1 MTKERSVK
9 GHWLEVATAA
19 ALGAAGMFLFD
30 PDKGRRRR
38 ALARDWSRHA
48 VLDAARAARTAAR
61 DVAHRMR
68 GIEAEA
74 QRQLRCGDTPDDLQL
89 IERVRAT
96 LGRAV
101 SNPHAIQVGANRGR
115 VVLSGPV
122 LAAEAASLVDAVS
135 GVPGVTAV
143 DNELV
148 VHDEPGSV
156 PSLQTDPRAH
166 RRHGTH
172 WPPAMRAG
180 ALVGSAVAVAWG
192 LRRRTPAT
200 LVLAVAGVAL
210 AARAAT
216 DRPLAKLLA
225 PAAHQGANEPTAAG
239 ETTPGP
245 GETTSGAAQQPW
257 SARSE

>member
-1 MTKERSVK
+1 MTKQASAK
-9 GHWLEVATAA
+9 GHWLRAATAA
-19 ALGAAGMFLFD
+19 VLGAAGMFLFD

-48 VLDAARAARTAAR
+48 TANVAHAARTAAR
-61 DVAHRMR
+61 DIAHRMQ
-68 GIEAEA
+68 GIEAQALREF
-74 QRQLRCGDTPDDLQL
+74 RCGDTPDDLQL
-89 IERVRAT
+89 IERVRAA

-122 LAAEAASLVDAVS
+122 LAAEAATLVDAVS
-135 GVPGVTAV
+135 GVAGVSAV

-166 RRHGTH
+166 RRRTTH
-172 WPPAMRAG
+172 WAPAMRAG
-180 ALVGSAVAVAWG
+180 ALVGGAAAVAYG

-200 LVLAVAGVAL
+200 LALAVAGAAL

-216 DRPLAKLLA
+216 DRPLAKLLGPVA
-225 PAAHQGANEPTAAG
+225 PARHQGANGSTAAG
-239 ETTPGP
+239 ETTAGV
-245 GETTSGAAQQPW
+245 GEQPP
-257 SARSE
+257 STRSE